1 MADPAAAGT
10 SGADA
15 LISALIVREPSFWAN
30 VLATIAVAS
39 ALWWWRERRLA
50 RQRRVLRGIMRASEN
65 LLDAPTP
72 REVLMRVRKQAP
84 GLVGATQVDLH
95 LLEPADE
102 VLQQLPATDGEPV
115 SRVAV
120 DAPIGTFA
128 GAAALCFRK
137 RALLRIPD
145 TRSSPILHARD
156 RKYPPSAV
164 FVPMFAQ
171 GELLGVLAVYL
182 AKKTML
188 SNPDQ
193 DVALQ
198 HLANQIGASLKLQE
212 QRLIREQLV
221 RTEKM
226 AAAGQLISAV
236 ANDLRGPLESI
247 GRTARMLARADST
260 DEELTDIAIQAHRG
274 LDIIDHLLSFARMEQ
289 RDAKPLD
296 LHALASSLLE
306 LRSEELIR
314 KGIRVENELPVA
326 PVIVLA
332 DQSQLEQAMLTV
344 LVNAEAAAVF
354 TSDRTLRATSR
365 IIGRKVLLSFDVS
378 RPALHA
384 EPAAGPADGTGFPVA
399 QVIIQSHGGD
409 LRHVVDGRHGTRFEM
424 HLPVHDPGTVP
435 VEVTRQVDRPGRVL
449 TCLLIEPE
457 PASQR
462 RLLSALA
469 ERGHRAIPASSA
481 EQAADLVQRMRF
493 DAMFCSSVLP
503 GLNWLEL
510 YRRIRRRVGS
520 FALLADTFDPET
532 ARVFEG
538 SDGRLLIRPVGQREL
553 SDFLAA
559 AEGRLEPAPE

>member
-1 MADPAAAGT
+1 MADLSAAATTSEFALTLVQAFVEPASFVHVVGT
-10 SGADA
+10 G
-15 LISALIVREPSFWAN
+15 
-30 VLATIAVAS
+30 AVAC
-39 ALWWWRERRLA
+39 ALWWWRERRL
-50 RQRRVLRGIMRASEN
+50 RHHRRVLRGIMRASEN

-72 REVLMRVRKQAP
+72 REILTRVRKQAP
-84 GLVGATQVDLH
+84 ALVGATQVDLH
-95 LLEPADE
+95 LLEPSDD
-102 VLQQLPATDGEPV
+102 VLLQLPATDGEPAG
-115 SRVAV
+115 RIAV

-128 GAAALCFRK
+128 GAAALCFRN
-137 RALLRIPD
+137 RTLLRIPD
-145 TRSSPILHARD
+145 ARNSPILHSRD
-156 RKYPPSAV
+156 PKQPPSAV

-182 AKKTML
+182 SKKTLL

-198 HLANQIGASLKLQE
+198 HLANQIAASLKLQE

-247 GRTARMLARADST
+247 GRTARSLARADMV

-289 RDAKPLD
+289 RDARPLD
-296 LHALASSLLE
+296 LHALASNLLE
-306 LRSEELIR
+306 VRADEHLR
-314 KGIRVENELPVA
+314 KGVRIENELPVA

-332 DQSQLEQAMLTV
+332 DQGQLEQAMLTV
-344 LVNAEAAAVF
+344 LVNAEAAAV
-354 TSDRTLRATSR
+354 SSPDRTLRVSSR
-365 IIGRKVLLSFDVS
+365 IIGRKVLLSFDAL
-378 RPALHA
+378 RPALYADTA
-384 EPAAGPADGTGFPVA
+384 EMRDGTGFPVA
-399 QVIIQSHGGD
+399 QVIVQSHGGD
-409 LRHVVDGRHGTRFEM
+409 LRHVVDGRHGARFEIQ
-424 HLPVHDPGTVP
+424 LPVHDPGTVP
-435 VEVTRQVDRPGRVL
+435 VETTRQTERPGRVL

-469 ERGHRAIPASSA
+469 ERGHRAIPAASA

-493 DAMFCSSVLP
+493 DAVFCSSVLP

-510 YRRIRRRVGS
+510 YRRIRRRTGS
-520 FALLADTFDPET
+520 FALLADTYDAET
-532 ARVFEG
+532 ARFFERG
-538 SDGRLLIRPVGQREL
+538 EGALLIRPVGQREL
-553 SDFLAA
+553 GDFLAA
-559 AEGRLEPAPE
+559 AEGRLQPAQE